1 MNWEWYWAQF
11 LYALPATLP
20 WILGG
25 LGAVAMVSFGPVG
38 RALTHRLRR
47 GAEEADR
54 LEGVLE
60 ELTLLR
66 GELGEVL
73 ERLDYARRPALGDGL
88 AAGNSAL
95 PPSADSEEAI
105 ETPV

>member
-1 MNWEWYWAQF
+1 MNWEWYWTQI
-11 LYALPATLP
+11 LYALPDALP

-25 LGAVAMVSFGPVG
+25 LAGIAMVSFGPLG

-47 GAEEADR
+47 GAEEAER

-73 ERLDYARRPALGDGL
+73 ERLDYAGRPALRGGPLSGDP
-88 AAGNSAL
+88 AL
-95 PPSADSEEAI
+95 PPSADSEEAVA
-105 ETPV
+105 TPV

>member
-25 LGAVAMVSFGPVG
+25 LAGVAMVSFGPVG

-47 GAEEADR
+47 GAEEAER
-54 LEGVLE
+54 LESVLE

-73 ERLDYARRPALGDGL
+73 ERLDYATRPALSDGL
-88 AAGNSAL
+88 SAGDPAL
-95 PPSADSEEAI
+95 PRSTDSEKAAS
-105 ETPV
+105 TPV